1 MKLWKNSISQGH
13 GKLDICRLAWHPGGN
28 DVAEINHGIHHR
40 GSRKSDNF
48 HRPSLWRSMRFPLSL
63 SLGRFAIIPA
73 TNTKK
78 QKKVKLQSQTCWRE
92 RERRRGWCQTP
103 HLNGFMF
110 SGVRRLTYD
119 QGTFAN
125 SSSKGELYCT
135 NVWVNYVLTE
145 RSTTWHVLFPSA
157 LFWKSETCP
166 SSGRLLRAGAR
177 EVFLFPFPTTSKKI
191 CWWTFF
197 LFLFF
202 NFMRRS

>member
-1 MKLWKNSISQGH
+1 
-13 GKLDICRLAWHPGGN
+13 
-28 DVAEINHGIHHR
+28 
-40 GSRKSDNF
+40 
-48 HRPSLWRSMRFPLSL
+48 
-63 SLGRFAIIPA
+63 
-73 TNTKK
+73 
-78 QKKVKLQSQTCWRE
+78 
-92 RERRRGWCQTP
+92 
-103 HLNGFMF
+103 MF

-135 NVWVNYVLTE
+135 KGVNYVLTE

-197 LFLFF
+197 CSYSLILWDVLRCRRRLSSSSCGEEIGGAERLSLRFLFGSLVCW
-202 NFMRRS
+202 RTESQGTRQAPHSG